1 MAMRPDRAAI
11 TDAQSTIAEV
21 TRSFAWPDDVLDAL
35 RRADAA
41 LDEAYLML
49 DEEA

>member
-1 MAMRPDRAAI
+1 MDMRPDRAAI
-11 TDAQSTIAEV
+11 TDAQSTLNEV
-21 TRSFAWPDDVLDAL
+21 IRSFPWPEGVLDAL

-49 DEEA
+49 DEEV